1 MGLSDSA
8 NRERQKAGSGVRV
21 LVPHLGRTGRR
32 ELPVRA
38 LAEDSGKE
46 SMGVCK
52 HASFTL
58 LLQGRQGQDLPFPLN
73 VCHSKTRP

>member
-21 LVPHLGRTGRR
+21 LVPHLGRTGRQ

-38 LAEDSGKE
+38 LAED
-46 SMGVCK
+46 
-52 HASFTL
+52 
-58 LLQGRQGQDLPFPLN
+58 
-73 VCHSKTRP
+73 